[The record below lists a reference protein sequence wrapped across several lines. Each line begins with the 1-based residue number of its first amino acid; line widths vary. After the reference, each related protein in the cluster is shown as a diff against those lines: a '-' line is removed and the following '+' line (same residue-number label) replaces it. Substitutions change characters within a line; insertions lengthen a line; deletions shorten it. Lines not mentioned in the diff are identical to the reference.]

1 MKKTINELN
10 KKICNNSKFRNNI
23 TNNKIKGIIKVI
35 KGLGNR
41 ETLSKGTTEKVINQR
56 EGYLGN
62 VFGPLMKA
70 GLPLIKTL
78 LTPLAKTFLLSLRL
92 TAAALARDAG
102 VSKNIH
108 SSWTYG

>member
-1 MKKTINELN
+1 MNKTINELN

-23 TNNKIKGIIKVI
+23 TNNEIKGIIKVI

-41 ETLSKGTTEKVINQR
+41 ETLLKGTTEKVINQR
-56 EGYLGN
+56 EGYFGN

-70 GLPLIKTL
+70 GLPLIKRL
-78 LTPLAKTFLLSLRL
+78 LTLLAKTFLLSLRL